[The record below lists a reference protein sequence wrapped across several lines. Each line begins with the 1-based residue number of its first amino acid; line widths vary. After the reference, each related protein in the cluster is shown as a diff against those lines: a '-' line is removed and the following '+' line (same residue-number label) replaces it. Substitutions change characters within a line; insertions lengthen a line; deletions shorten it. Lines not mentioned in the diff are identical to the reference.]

1 MNEGPQATAAYL
13 DQDEIN
19 LRDLWRVL
27 VKHKKWVL
35 GIPVLSVLIAFIS
48 VSLTKPVWEASAA
61 IQGGQV
67 NQVSI
72 EPAARSIER
81 MRLKT
86 FGDAVL
92 TELKISL
99 DEDNPQARLYRNSLK
114 LKVLGGTDLI
124 RLQVRAYS
132 RQEAISGIEATV
144 NQLRKIHQQMAEP
157 SLSLLR
163 QQLTKLKKDIQQVQE
178 ERDRLIDNLRLK
190 EGPGYRFADKIAL
203 SQLLH
208 SKDAELRRFEDR
220 RFALE
225 EQLGPGRTYATSLLD
240 RVYAGEKPV
249 SPQKLLVLVL
259 SAVAGLLIG
268 ILIAFLLNYIKSA
281 TPIAEASTVV
291 K

>member
-1 MNEGPQATAAYL
+1 MNEEPQATAAYL
-13 DQDEIN
+13 DQDVIN

-48 VSLTKPVWEASAA
+48 VSLMKPVWEASAA
-61 IQGGQV
+61 IQGGRV

-81 MRLKT
+81 MKLKT

-99 DEDNPQARLYRNSLK
+99 DEDNPQARLYRNSLN
-114 LKVLGGTDLI
+114 LKVLGSTDLI

-144 NQLRKIHQQMAEP
+144 NQLRKIHQQMAES

-163 QQLTKLKKDIQQVQE
+163 QQLAKLKKDIQQVQE
-178 ERDRLIDNLRLK
+178 ERDGLDNLRLK
-190 EGPGYRFADKIAL
+190 EGPGYRFTDKITL
-203 SQLLH
+203 SQMLH
-208 SKDAELRRFEDR
+208 SKNAELRGFEDR

-249 SPQKLLVLVL
+249 PPQKLLVLVL

-268 ILIAFLLNYIKSA
+268 MLVAFLLNYIKSA